1 MHRIEESAARVV
13 ASDTQASVGAIDQ
26 AVMSYSRLCASIVEV
41 SNASELPVTAGQP
54 ALAKV
59 AAGLAA
65 LIEGREHIAS
75 ATREL
80 IKVQGASTLR
90 ETAFECP
97 GGLPTGSLAPQAA
110 PTMTAGR

>member
-1 MHRIEESAARVV
+1 MHSIELAAAKVV
-13 ASDTQASVGAIDQ
+13 AADTRSSVHAIDQ

-41 SNASELPVTAGQP
+41 SNAANLPVTAGQP

-65 LIEGREHIAS
+65 LVEGRELIAS
-75 ATREL
+75 TTREL

-90 ETAFECP
+90 ETSFQCP
-97 GGLPTGSLAPQAA
+97 NGLPEPKGCDTGAPVAFAA
-110 PTMTAGR
+110 